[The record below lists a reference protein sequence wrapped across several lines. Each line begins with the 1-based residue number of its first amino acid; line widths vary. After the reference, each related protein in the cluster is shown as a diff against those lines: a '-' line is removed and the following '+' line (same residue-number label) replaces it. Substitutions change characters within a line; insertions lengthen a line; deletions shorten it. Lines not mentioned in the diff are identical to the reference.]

1 MWIKI
6 VNFLTKVTAWPVQF
20 ACFRTKILYE
30 DRKSQDRNI
39 KGSAILISNHTAV
52 YDYAVMIFVFI
63 GRILRYQMAEV
74 LFDKKPL
81 GLLLKGLG
89 GIRVDRGRYDYSF
102 MARSEEILKNG
113 GVVGVFPEGRLPR
126 PGEERPL
133 PFKPGAAYLAIATNA
148 PIIPVYTNGSYFCRR
163 RAVVVIGK
171 KMYAKDYID
180 PSLDEKE
187 NIKIVSEAMR
197 ERICTLEKRYRELSV
212 L

>member
-89 GIRVDRGRYDYSF
+89 GIRVDRDRYDYSF

-148 PIIPVYTNGSYFCRR
+148 PVIPVYTNGSYFCRR